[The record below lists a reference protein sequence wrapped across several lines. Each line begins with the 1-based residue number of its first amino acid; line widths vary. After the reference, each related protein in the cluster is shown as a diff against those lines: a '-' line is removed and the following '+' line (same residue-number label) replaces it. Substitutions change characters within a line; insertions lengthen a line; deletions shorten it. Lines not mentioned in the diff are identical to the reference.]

1 MLADLILRSSLRT
14 CVREYSFS
22 NFYAKRFTCGQL
34 QQCTYVHTGLI
45 FSRIVFFFLSLYLIA
60 NVEHKIS
67 SRNSNYWDYSVRRI
81 FFFFFFFNC
90 KRLERLKERRRDRN
104 LIVAKEY
111 AYLSHFLSFFV
122 SKYFPAPIIFPH
134 FHIPLFQNFTSYRSF
149 VNNLLFII
157 YNLLTTRFLPLSLFL
172 SLSLPSLSLSLEYI
186 SYIVYRF
193 IR

>member
-34 QQCTYVHTGLI
+34 QQCTGLI

-90 KRLERLKERRRDRN
+90 KRLERLKERRRGRN
-104 LIVAKEY
+104 LIVAKGY

-134 FHIPLFQNFTSYRSF
+134 FHIPLFQNFTNYRSF
-149 VNNLLFII
+149 VNNLLFI
-157 YNLLTTRFLPLSLFL
+157 YNLLTTRFFLSLPLSLSPL
-172 SLSLPSLSLSLEYI
+172 SLSVSRI
-186 SYIVYRF
+186 YIVHSV
-193 IR
+193 